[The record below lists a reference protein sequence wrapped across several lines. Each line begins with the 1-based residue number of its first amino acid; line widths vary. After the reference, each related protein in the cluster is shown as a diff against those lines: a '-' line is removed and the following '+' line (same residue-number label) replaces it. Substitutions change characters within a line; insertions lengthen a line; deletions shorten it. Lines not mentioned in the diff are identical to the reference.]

1 MNLIFIPFPYCN
13 SDLNPNNRDCKIQT
27 LIKGV
32 TVGYTIAT
40 DGPNGEYAGAFVG
53 ARRSG
58 DYVETYV
65 VEDEGEAYLFPTM
78 QAAVN
83 VAAMLRDDHPDRTF
97 DVFPSRR

>member
-1 MNLIFIPFPYCN
+1 M
-13 SDLNPNNRDCKIQT
+13 
-27 LIKGV
+27 
-32 TVGYTIAT
+32 GYTIVT
-40 DGPNGEYAGAFVG
+40 DGSSGEHAGGFVG